1 MASYHQQMQSIFA
14 QYQKEVGLAPADLRV
29 VGAWAISKGLWA
41 PRPVDIQSRFAS
53 DMAEALSEE
62 YRTDKSGRRYRSKLA
77 VRTTTKEGTQGSLWG
92 DIDTAPHKHVEKNV
106 AQRRRQI
113 VGECFQLQVD
123 VDHYNAANKDNAEKQ
138 LSLILDMTD
147 DVNEM
152 KVAAGIKDEAA

>member
-14 QYQKEVGLAPADLRV
+14 QYQNEVGPMPADLRV

-62 YRTDKSGRRYRSKLA
+62 YRTDKAGRRYRSKIA
-77 VRTTTKEGTQGSLWG
+77 VRMTKDGVQGSLWG
-92 DIDTAPHKHVEKNV
+92 DLDTSPHKHVEKNV

-123 VDHYNAANKDNAEKQ
+123 VDHYNASHKKEEQ
-138 LSLILDMTD
+138 LSLILDMSE
-147 DVNEM
+147 DVKEM
-152 KVAAGIKDEAA
+152 KVAAGIDEAA